1 MYKFAINRP
10 ITTLMG
16 VVTLLIFGMMSFR
29 SMPVSLFPNVDFPMV
44 TINTAYYGADPKTVE
59 SKVTDVIEEAV
70 SSIDGIDKLISTS
83 SEGMSTVIVQF
94 YLDRPIDEA
103 ANDVRDKVSAAR
115 LPMEVEKPLVS
126 KLDVGG
132 AAVLGLFIASETK
145 EPGELMMLV
154 DERIKPRI
162 QRIGGVGSINVVGY
176 RDRQI
181 KIYPDPFLLNKYG
194 LSIQELN
201 NIIMRENLKKSGGKL
216 IATDR
221 ELLVKTEGDAK
232 TIEELRNI
240 KIRDGVRLKDIATVK
255 DDLEDETSYSSLNG
269 TKGVLLE
276 IQKISGENTVDII
289 NGVKAIMPELQK
301 AVGDEVTL
309 QPLNDTSD
317 FILASLASVEFDLIY
332 GSLLAIAIVFLFL
345 RNLTATIVASV
356 AIPTSIIGTFF
367 MMDAFGYDLNKMTL
381 IGLTLAIGIFID
393 DAIVVIENIYK
404 KLEAGM
410 GNFEA
415 SFYGIKEIA
424 FSVLAISSMLLA
436 VFIPVAFMGGIV
448 GQFFNSFAVTVA
460 SGVII
465 SYLVAVMFIPTVAAR
480 VLRKGESRFYH
491 MTEPIFVKIDAYYV
505 KVLGLAVRNRFKTLG
520 LTLLIL
526 FGSFS
531 LAGGIGMDFVPKEDK
546 SEFEINIKG
555 PVGISLD
562 EMRAKTEKMVE
573 MIRKDPMV
581 MYVNNKI
588 AYNTAKD
595 IHKARIYVK
604 IIDAKERP
612 EMPQKKVIDK
622 YRQMLKGFDG
632 LFVTVAD
639 IPNIRGAGASVP
651 YQLILQGYDLKQLEE
666 ASEKVKAMLAEKPGI
681 VDIDSNFEGGKPEV
695 RIEILRQNAAK
706 AGISVKDIADT
717 INTALSS
724 DIAISQFEQYGRQ
737 YDITL
742 RLADDAKQKIED
754 LKKLKLRAPSGE
766 YVYLDGLVKF
776 EEGIGPSSIFRLDRM
791 RQITVLANLSGIPL
805 GDAVAHTE
813 ANIEKVLPEG
823 VNYRFSGM
831 AEEMKKSNKAFGIAL
846 GLAFLLIYLI
856 LASLYE
862 SVLQS
867 FIIMMALPLSFIGV
881 LIALFVS
888 GMSFSLFAMI
898 GIILLMGMVGKNG
911 VLLVDFANQEMERG
925 KPLDEAIIAAGEKRL
940 RPILMTTFAMV
951 FAMIPLA
958 ISSGYGSESN
968 APMATAVI
976 GGLIS
981 SMLLTLLVV
990 PSIYKLLAPI
1000 DLWMKKY
1007 YAQKME

>member
-16 VVTLLIFGMMSFR
+16 VVTLLLFGMMSFK
-29 SMPVSLFPNVDFPMV
+29 SMPVGLFPNVDLPMV
-44 TINTAYYGADPKTVE
+44 TINTAYYGADPETVE

-83 SEGMSTVIVQF
+83 SQGMSTVIVQF
-94 YLDRPIDEA
+94 YMERPIDEA
-103 ANDVRDKVSAAR
+103 ANDVRDKVSAAM
-115 LPMEVEKPLVS
+115 LPSDVEKPLVS

-132 AAVLGLFIASETK
+132 AAVLGLFVASETK
-145 EPGELMMLV
+145 APGELMMLV

-162 QRIGGVGSINVVGY
+162 QRIPGVGSINVVGY

-181 KIYPDPFLLNKYG
+181 KIYPDPFMMNKYG

-216 IATDR
+216 IGTER

-232 TIEELRNI
+232 TLDELQNI
-240 KIRDGVRLKDIATVK
+240 KIMDGVRLKDVARVV

-289 NGVKAIMPELQK
+289 RGVKEVMPQLQK
-301 AVGDEVTL
+301 AVGSEVTL

-317 FILASLASVEFDLIY
+317 FILASLAQVEFDLVY
-332 GSLLAIAIVFLFL
+332 GSLLAIFIVFMFL
-345 RNLTATIVASV
+345 RNVTATIVASV

-404 KLEAGM
+404 KLESGM
-410 GNFEA
+410 ENFEA
-415 SFYGIKEIA
+415 AFYGIKEIA
-424 FSVLAISSMLLA
+424 FSVMAISSMLLA

-460 SGVII
+460 SGVVI
-465 SYLVAVMFIPTVAAR
+465 SYLVAVMFIPAVAAR
-480 VLRKGESRFYH
+480 VLKKGESKFYH
-491 MTEPIFVKIDAYYV
+491 MSEPIFAKIDATYV
-505 KVLGLAVRNRFKTLG
+505 KILSLAVKHRIKTLVI
-520 LTLLIL
+520 TFMVL

-555 PVGISLD
+555 PVGISLE
-562 EMRAKTEKMVE
+562 EMRQKTERIVQTLQEDSLVE
-573 MIRKDPMV
+573 
-581 MYVNNKI
+581 YVNNKI

-604 IIDAKERP
+604 IKDAKQRKEKQA
-612 EMPQKKVIDK
+612 EVIDRFRK
-622 YRQMLKGFDG
+622 QLEGAEG
-632 LFVTVAD
+632 LFLTVSD
-639 IPNIRGAGASVP
+639 IPNIRGGGDSEP
-651 YQLILQGYDLKQLEE
+651 FQLILQGYDLKVLEE
-666 ASEKVKAMLAEKPGI
+666 SAQKVKAMLAEKPGI
-681 VDIDSNFEGGKPEV
+681 VGIDTNYEAGKPELK
-695 RIEILRQNAAK
+695 IEILRANAAK
-706 AGISVKDIADT
+706 AGVSVKDIADA

-724 DIAISQFEQYGRQ
+724 DMAISQFEQNGRQ

-742 RLADDAKQKIED
+742 RLGDNFREKIDD
-754 LKKLKLRAPSGE
+754 LKRLKLKTASGE
-766 YVYLDGLVKF
+766 YVYMEGLVKF
-776 EEGIGPSSIFRLDRM
+776 DAGMGPSSIFRLDRM
-791 RQITVLANLSGIPL
+791 RQVTVLANLSGIPL

-813 ANIEKVLPEG
+813 AHIAELLPSD
-823 VNYRFSGM
+823 VAYRFSGM
-831 AEEMKKSNKAFGIAL
+831 AEEMKKSNKAFGVAL

-862 SVLQS
+862 SVIQS
-867 FIIMMALPLSFIGV
+867 FIIMMALPMSFIGV
-881 LIALFVS
+881 LIALFTT

-911 VLLVDFANQEMERG
+911 VLLVDFANQEIARG
-925 KPLDEAIIAAGEKRL
+925 SAVDDAIVKAGEKRL

-951 FAMIPLA
+951 FAMLPLA
-958 ISSGYGSESN
+958 LSSGYGSESN

-976 GGLIS
+976 GGLVS

-990 PSIYKLLAPI
+990 PAIYKLLSPV
-1000 DLWMKKY
+1000 DRWMKKY
-1007 YAQKME
+1007 YERTMD